1 MMKAEGSPGQLRG
14 RYAGEMNPWRGLG
27 GLPREVWLICGS
39 TLVNRLG
46 TMALPF
52 LVLYLT
58 EGRRWRPEEAG
69 AAMLVYG
76 AGALVTGPLAGR
88 LADRLGHLRVLLAS
102 LWTSGALLMLLP
114 FATHRVV
121 LYPLI
126 FLWAALTQAFWPSA
140 MALLASV
147 SDPERRK
154 AVYSLHRLAVNL
166 GMSVGPALGGFIA
179 HRSYTWV
186 FWVDGLTT
194 LASAVIL
201 QLCLRSRPVAQA
213 SGERVSLRA
222 WRDRRLIFLLLG
234 FIPVMMV
241 FFQVE
246 GAMPLW
252 VVRDLRLGNP
262 FFGMIF
268 TVNTLI
274 ILALEVPL
282 NLRMAHWP
290 HGRQL
295 LAGALCYAVGFGITG
310 WATTRG
316 LLVGTVVVWTFGEM
330 ILLPAAS
337 DAVAALAPPER
348 RGEYLG
354 LYSTAFAAA
363 LMLGPWLG
371 VMIYARFGSWLW
383 AGCFLAAGLG
393 GLALSRFRAEA
404 AGGRALSE
412 MRDPTAGSL

>member
-1 MMKAEGSPGQLRG
+1 
-14 RYAGEMNPWRGLG
+14 MNPWRGLG
-27 GLPREVWLICGS
+27 SLPREVWLICAT

-58 EGRRWRPEEAG
+58 SARGWAAEEAG
-69 AAMLVYG
+69 IAMFVYG
-76 AGALVTGPLAGR
+76 AGALVTGPFSGQ
-88 LADRLGHLRVLLAS
+88 LADRMGHLRVLKTS

-114 FATHRVV
+114 FATGRPV

-147 SDPERRK
+147 AEAEQRK

-166 GMSVGPALGGFIA
+166 GMSVGPALGGLIA

-194 LASAVIL
+194 LASAVL
-201 QLCLRSRPVAQA
+201 LSLFLRPRAAEMPAEGA
-213 SGERVSLRA
+213 SSGRA
-222 WRDRRLIFLLLG
+222 WGDRRLAFLL
-234 FIPVMMV
+234 FAFVPVLMV

-246 GAMPLW
+246 GALPLW
-252 VVRDLRLGNP
+252 VVRDLGLGNP
-262 FFGMIF
+262 FFGLLF
-268 TVNTLI
+268 TVNTLLI
-274 ILALEVPL
+274 VVLEVPL
-282 NLRMAHWP
+282 NLRMAHWS

-295 LAGALCYAVGFGITG
+295 LLGSLCYAVGFGLTG

-316 LLVGTVVVWTFGEM
+316 WLLATVVIWTFGEM
-330 ILLPAAS
+330 ILLPAMS

-348 RGEYLG
+348 RGEYMG
-354 LYSTAFAAA
+354 LYSTAFAAG
-363 LMLGPWLG
+363 LTLGPWLG
-371 VMIYARFGSWLW
+371 VLVYARWGAPWLW
-383 AGCFLAAGLG
+383 AACFVAAGLG
-393 GLALSRFRAEA
+393 GLALSRFRPHPA
-404 AGGRALSE
+404 R
-412 MRDPTAGSL
+412 T